1 MVFCLWNGGLYLR
14 GKFTFATHEFFNCW
28 TPLQNCPYCE
38 KWTLKSGVTWQMAK
52 DWKSIYL
59 HWTSIDYSNPVQFE
73 DRLEQS
79 KRREGAMHWQSR
91 KKGKIERRVK
101 VLCIADCQKV
111 TPSNSID
118 FKYWG
123 SKFQQKKRFVSA
135 KTQSVGF
142 KKRYHWIR

>member
-28 TPLQNCPYCE
+28 TPVQNCPYCE

-73 DRLEQS
+73 DWLEQS
-79 KRREGAMHWQSR
+79 KRSEGAIGSPG
-91 KKGKIERRVK
+91 KKGRLKE
-101 VLCIADCQKV
+101 
-111 TPSNSID
+111 
-118 FKYWG
+118 G
-123 SKFQQKKRFVSA
+123 SKCYVLLTVRKWPRLIPLTSNIEEASSNNRKGCKCQNAKCRIQKRVPLN
-135 KTQSVGF
+135 
-142 KKRYHWIR
+142 